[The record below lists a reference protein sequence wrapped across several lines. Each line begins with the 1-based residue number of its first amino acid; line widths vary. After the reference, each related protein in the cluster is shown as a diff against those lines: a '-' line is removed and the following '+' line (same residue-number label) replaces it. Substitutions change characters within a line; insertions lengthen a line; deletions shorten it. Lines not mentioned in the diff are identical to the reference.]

1 MNLADITDALK
12 KISDFLQGV
21 NSFLSGI
28 SFISETIGFG
38 AILLCITVI
47 VFSAGYSAVGVPR
60 GKASFFASLITADII
75 WVTWKLSFNAPVAD
89 YIFSLV
95 KSNLIVLSPFAMVV
109 ILGRLAPSLFPKI
122 RRKFSPLFRKK
133 RHLETNEFHQLY
145 NEYQALNSGLNRSM
159 MEDIMASRDNNRVNL
174 SPETRLNIDKLKH
187 TLEKLDHGNR

>member
-1 MNLADITDALK
+1 MSLADITDALK

-38 AILLCITVI
+38 AIILVITII

-75 WVTWKLSFNAPVAD
+75 WAMWKMSINAPITD
-89 YIFSLV
+89 YIFPLV
-95 KSNLIVLSPFAMVV
+95 RSNLIVMSPFAAALF
-109 ILGRLAPSLFPKI
+109 LGRLAPFLFPKI
-122 RRKFSPLFRKK
+122 RRKFSSLFRKK
-133 RHLETNEFHQLY
+133 QHLEANEFLLLY
-145 NEYQALNSGLNRSM
+145 YEYQVQTAGLNRSLV
-159 MEDIMASRDNNRVNL
+159 EDIMASRDNKRVNL

-187 TLEKLDHGNR
+187 TLEKFDCGNR